1 MGYNRIDYGN
11 GNTAQVIVIP
21 TISLTS
27 TTSMVNNTY
36 QNKAFVLSMLSV
48 FCDAVQSPIGC
59 TSLITRGDTL
69 EGLTI
74 GQARGYIAIVMAI
87 PATLAVLG
95 TVTIIRRK
103 NR

>member
-1 MGYNRIDYGN
+1 MGYNKIAYEN
-11 GNTAQVIVIP
+11 GNTAQIIVIP

-59 TSLITRGDTL
+59 TSLITRGETL

-87 PATLAVLG
+87 PAALAVLG